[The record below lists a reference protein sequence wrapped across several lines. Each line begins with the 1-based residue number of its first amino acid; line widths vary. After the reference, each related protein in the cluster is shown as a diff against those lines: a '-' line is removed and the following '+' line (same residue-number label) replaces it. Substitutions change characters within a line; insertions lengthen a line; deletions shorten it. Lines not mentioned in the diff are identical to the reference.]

1 MSWADRYRP
10 KSVSEL
16 IISTSSLEK
25 ISQWLDQWK
34 EGVPLKKSLVLY
46 GPPGVGKTSAALAIA
61 HDLGY
66 PLVEM
71 NASDQR
77 NRDSMKSIAL
87 MAALYQDIFANFGTE
102 GQKKIILI
110 DEADSIFEGRS
121 SETGGDSGGLSEL
134 LKVIQRTKNPI
145 ILTMNNYYEFRRK
158 SVGKIILD
166 SSTAIEFVPYRRRN
180 DTDYKNFKLKLNR
193 KIYEILQT
201 ENVKMDQ
208 RFVTEIIEKNGS
220 DIRSILNDIES
231 LRDGSGS
238 SGVSMRDSQ
247 TSIYNVMQD
256 TFRSGDY
263 SKIMRDMYDKD
274 FQAEDYLM
282 WIDKNLPL
290 ECVNDMDLMES
301 FDLISLADI
310 FIGRVMKKQHYAF
323 KGYAE
328 ELAAGVS
335 FTIKDKNRHYVKYE
349 FPSYIMQMSRL
360 RERRNARKSL
370 SLKTGKLTHMSAR
383 SAMEYLWFYSIMDRH
398 SGDFGR
404 YLSEKLSLTEPELGI
419 LRKKSP

>member
-383 SAMEYLWFYSIMDRH
+383 SAMEYLWFYRIMDRH
-398 SGDFGR
+398 SGDFGK

-419 LRKKSP
+419 IRKKSP

>member
-77 NRDSMKSIAL
+77 NRDSIKSIAL

-166 SSTAIEFVPYRRRN
+166 NSTAIEFVPYRRRN

-398 SGDFGR
+398 SGDFGK

>member
-16 IISTSSLEK
+16 IISISSLEK

-34 EGVPLKKSLVLY
+34 EGVPLKKALVLY

-77 NRDSMKSIAL
+77 NRESMKSVAL
-87 MAALYQDIFANFGTE
+87 MAALYQDISSDFGIP

-121 SETGGDSGGLSEL
+121 SETGGDTGGLSEL
-134 LKVIQRTKNPI
+134 LKVIQRTSNPI
-145 ILTMNNYYEFRRK
+145 IVTMNNYYEFRRK
-158 SVGKIILD
+158 GAGKGILD
-166 SSTAIEFVPYRRRN
+166 SSLAIEFVPYKRRN
-180 DTDYKNFKLKLNR
+180 DTDFKTFKLKLNR
-193 KIYEILQT
+193 RIYDILQS
-201 ENVKMDQ
+201 ENVKIDQ
-208 RFVTEIIEKNGS
+208 RSVNEIIEKNGT
-220 DIRSILNDIES
+220 DMRSILNDLES

-238 SGVSMRDSQ
+238 SGLSMRDSQ

-263 SKIMRDMYDKD
+263 TKVLRDLYDKD
-274 FQAEDYLM
+274 FQTEDYLM
-282 WIDKNLPL
+282 WIDKNLPH
-290 ECVNDMDLMES
+290 ECVNENDLMES
-301 FDLISLADI
+301 FDLISCADI
-310 FIGRVMKKQHYAF
+310 FIGRVMKKQHFAF

-328 ELAAGVS
+328 EIAAGVS
-335 FTIKDKNRHYVKYE
+335 FRINDKNKHYVKYE

-370 SLKTGKLTHMSAR
+370 SLKTGRLTHMSAR
-383 SAMEYLWFYSIMDRH
+383 NAMEYLWFYNIMDRH
-398 SGDFGR
+398 SPDFGKHI
-404 YLSEKLSLTEPELGI
+404 SEKLSLTEPELGVMK
-419 LRKKSP
+419 RKSP

>member
-1 MSWADRYRP
+1 MSWADLYRP

-16 IISTSSLEK
+16 VISASSLKE
-25 ISQWLDQWK
+25 ISQWLDRWK

-87 MAALYQDIFANFGTE
+87 MAALYQDISANFGME
-102 GQKKIILI
+102 NQKKIILI

-121 SETGGDSGGLSEL
+121 SETGGDTGGLSEL

-158 SVGKIILD
+158 SAGKLILD
-166 SSTAIEFVPYRRRN
+166 SSTVIDFVPYKRRN
-180 DTDYKNFKLKLNR
+180 DTDFKNFKIKLNR
-193 KIYEILQT
+193 RIYDILQAQ
-201 ENVKMDQ
+201 NVKVDQ
-208 RFVTEIIEKNGS
+208 RYVNEIIEKNGS
-220 DIRSILNDIES
+220 DMRSILNDLES

-238 SGVSMRDSQ
+238 SGVSVRDSQ

-263 SKIMRDMYDKD
+263 SKVLRDLYDKD

-282 WIDKNLPL
+282 WIDKNLPF
-290 ECVNDMDLMES
+290 ECTNDMDLVKS

-310 FIGRVMKKQHYAF
+310 YIGRVMKKQHYAF

-335 FTIKDKNRHYVKYE
+335 FSITDRNKHYVKYE

-383 SAMEYLWFYSIMDRH
+383 SAMEYLWFYSIMERH
-398 SGDFGR
+398 SSDFGKH
-404 YLSEKLSLTEPELGI
+404 LSEKLSLTEPELGI
-419 LRKKSP
+419 IRKKNP

>member
-46 GPPGVGKTSAALAIA
+46 GPPGVGKTSAGLAIA

-398 SGDFGR
+398 SGDFGK

-419 LRKKSP
+419 IRKKSP

>member
-335 FTIKDKNRHYVKYE
+335 FTIMDKNRHYVKYE

-398 SGDFGR
+398 SGDFGK

-419 LRKKSP
+419 IRKKSP

>member
-335 FTIKDKNRHYVKYE
+335 FTIKDKNKHYVKYE

-398 SGDFGR
+398 SGDFGK

-419 LRKKSP
+419 IRKKSP

>member
-10 KSVSEL
+10 KSVSDL
-16 IISTSSLEK
+16 IISASSLEK

-34 EGVPLKKSLVLY
+34 EGVPLKKALVLY

-66 PLVEM
+66 PIVEM

-87 MAALYQDIFANFGTE
+87 MAALYQDISADFE
-102 GQKKIILI
+102 KSGQKKIILI

-121 SETGGDSGGLSEL
+121 SETGGDTGGLSEL
-134 LKVIQRTKNPI
+134 LKVIQRTGNPMI
-145 ILTMNNYYEFRRK
+145 ITMNNYYEFRRK
-158 SVGKIILD
+158 GAGKAILD
-166 SSTAIEFVPYRRRN
+166 SSLVIEFVPYKRRN

-201 ENVKMDQ
+201 ENVKVDQ
-208 RFVTEIIEKNGS
+208 RSVIDIVEKNGT
-220 DIRSILNDIES
+220 DIRSILNDVES

-238 SGVSMRDSQ
+238 SDVSLRDSQ

-263 SKIMRDMYDKD
+263 TKVLRDLYDKD
-274 FQAEDYLM
+274 FQTEDYLM

-290 ECVNDMDLMES
+290 ECVNENDLMES
-301 FDLISLADI
+301 FDLISEADL
-310 FIGRVMKKQHYAF
+310 FTGRVMKKQHYAF

-335 FTIKDKNRHYVKYE
+335 FKIREKNKHYVKYE
-349 FPSYIMQMSRL
+349 FPSYIMQMSKL

-370 SLKTGKLTHMSAR
+370 SLKTGRLTHMSAR
-383 SAMEYLWFYSIMDRH
+383 NAMEYIWFYSIMDRH
-398 SGDFGR
+398 SPDFGR
-404 YLSEKLSLTEPELGI
+404 YISEKLSLTEPELGV
-419 LRKKSP
+419 LKRKGP

>member
-16 IISTSSLEK
+16 IISISSLEK

-34 EGVPLKKSLVLY
+34 EGVPLKKALVLY

-77 NRDSMKSIAL
+77 NRESMKSVAL
-87 MAALYQDIFANFGTE
+87 MAALYQDISSDFGIP

-121 SETGGDSGGLSEL
+121 SETGGDTGGLSEL
-134 LKVIQRTKNPI
+134 LKVIQRTSNPI
-145 ILTMNNYYEFRRK
+145 IVTMNNYYEFRRK
-158 SVGKIILD
+158 GAGKGILD
-166 SSTAIEFVPYRRRN
+166 SSLAIEFVPYKRRN
-180 DTDYKNFKLKLNR
+180 DTDFKTFKLKLNR
-193 KIYEILQT
+193 RIYDILQA
-201 ENVKMDQ
+201 ENVKIDQ
-208 RFVTEIIEKNGS
+208 RSVNEIIEKNGT
-220 DIRSILNDIES
+220 DMRSIINDLES

-238 SGVSMRDSQ
+238 SGLSMRDSQ

-263 SKIMRDMYDKD
+263 TKVLRDLYDKD
-274 FQAEDYLM
+274 FQTEDYLM
-282 WIDKNLPL
+282 WIDKNLPH
-290 ECVNDMDLMES
+290 ECVNENDLMES
-301 FDLISLADI
+301 FDLISCADI
-310 FIGRVMKKQHYAF
+310 FIGRVMKKQHFAF

-328 ELAAGVS
+328 EIAAGVS
-335 FTIKDKNRHYVKYE
+335 FRINDKNKHYVKYE

-370 SLKTGKLTHMSAR
+370 SLKTGRLTHMSAR
-383 SAMEYLWFYSIMDRH
+383 NAMEYLWFYNIMDRH
-398 SGDFGR
+398 SPDFGKHI
-404 YLSEKLSLTEPELGI
+404 SEKLSLTEPELGVMK
-419 LRKKSP
+419 RKSP

>member
-16 IISTSSLEK
+16 IISISSLEK

-34 EGVPLKKSLVLY
+34 EGVPLKKALVLY

-77 NRDSMKSIAL
+77 NRESMKSVAL
-87 MAALYQDIFANFGTE
+87 MAALYQDISSDFGIP

-121 SETGGDSGGLSEL
+121 SETGGDTGGLSEL
-134 LKVIQRTKNPI
+134 LKVIQRTSNPI
-145 ILTMNNYYEFRRK
+145 IVTMNNYYEFRRK
-158 SVGKIILD
+158 GAGKGILD
-166 SSTAIEFVPYRRRN
+166 SSLAIEFVPYKRRN
-180 DTDYKNFKLKLNR
+180 DTDFKTFKLKLNR
-193 KIYEILQT
+193 RIYDILQA
-201 ENVKMDQ
+201 ENVKIDQ
-208 RFVTEIIEKNGS
+208 RSVNEIIEKNGT
-220 DIRSILNDIES
+220 DMRSILNDLES

-238 SGVSMRDSQ
+238 SGLSMRDSR

-263 SKIMRDMYDKD
+263 TKVLRDLYDKD
-274 FQAEDYLM
+274 FQTEDYLM
-282 WIDKNLPL
+282 WIDKNLPH
-290 ECVNDMDLMES
+290 ECVNENDLMES
-301 FDLISLADI
+301 FDLISCADI
-310 FIGRVMKKQHYAF
+310 FIGRVMKKQHFAF

-328 ELAAGVS
+328 EIAAGVS
-335 FTIKDKNRHYVKYE
+335 FRINDKNKHYVKYE

-370 SLKTGKLTHMSAR
+370 SLKTGRLTHMSAR
-383 SAMEYLWFYSIMDRH
+383 SAMEYLWFYNIMDRH
-398 SGDFGR
+398 SPDFGKHI
-404 YLSEKLSLTEPELGI
+404 SEKLSLTEPELGVMK
-419 LRKKSP
+419 RKSP

>member
-274 FQAEDYLM
+274 FQTEDYLM

-419 LRKKSP
+419 IRKKSP

>member
-274 FQAEDYLM
+274 FQTEDYLM

-398 SGDFGR
+398 SGDFGK

-419 LRKKSP
+419 IRKKSP

>member
-16 IISTSSLEK
+16 IISASSLEK

-34 EGVPLKKSLVLY
+34 EGVPLKKALVLY

-77 NRDSMKSIAL
+77 NRESMKSIAL
-87 MAALYQDIFANFGTE
+87 MAALYQDISADFGSA

-121 SETGGDSGGLSEL
+121 SETGGDTGGLSEL
-134 LKVIQRTKNPI
+134 LKVIQRTSNPI
-145 ILTMNNYYEFRRK
+145 IITMNNYYEFRRK
-158 SVGKIILD
+158 GAGKGILD
-166 SSTAIEFVPYRRRN
+166 SSLAIEFVPYKRRN

-193 KIYEILQT
+193 KIYDILQA
-201 ENVKMDQ
+201 EKVNVDQ
-208 RFVTEIIEKNGS
+208 RSVIEIIEKNGT
-220 DIRSILNDIES
+220 DMRSILNDVES

-238 SGVSMRDSQ
+238 SGVSFRDSQ
-247 TSIYNVMQD
+247 ASIYNVMQD

-263 SKIMRDMYDKD
+263 AKILRDLYDKD
-274 FQAEDYLM
+274 FQTEDYLM

-290 ECVNDMDLMES
+290 ECVNEYDLMES
-301 FDLISLADI
+301 FDIISEADI

-335 FTIKDKNRHYVKYE
+335 FRIKDKNKHYVKYE
-349 FPSYIMQMSRL
+349 FPSFIMQMSRL

-370 SLKTGKLTHMSAR
+370 SLKTGRLTHMSAR
-383 SAMEYLWFYSIMDRH
+383 SAMEYLWFISIMDRH
-398 SGDFGR
+398 SPDFGR
-404 YLSEKLSLTEPELGI
+404 YVSEKLSLTEPELVV
-419 LRKKSP
+419 LKRKGP

>member
-335 FTIKDKNRHYVKYE
+335 FTIMDKNRHYVKYE

-383 SAMEYLWFYSIMDRH
+383 SAMEYLWFYTIMDRH

-419 LRKKSP
+419 IRKKSP

>member
-398 SGDFGR
+398 SGDFGK

-419 LRKKSP
+419 IRKKSP

>member
-10 KSVSEL
+10 KRVSEL
-16 IISTSSLEK
+16 IISISSLEK

-34 EGVPLKKSLVLY
+34 EGVPLKKALVLY

-77 NRDSMKSIAL
+77 NRESMKSVAL
-87 MAALYQDIFANFGTE
+87 MAALYQDISSDFGIP

-121 SETGGDSGGLSEL
+121 SETGGDTGGLSEL
-134 LKVIQRTKNPI
+134 LKVIQRTSNPI
-145 ILTMNNYYEFRRK
+145 IVTMNNYYEFRRK
-158 SVGKIILD
+158 GAGKGILD
-166 SSTAIEFVPYRRRN
+166 SSLAIEFVPYKRRN
-180 DTDYKNFKLKLNR
+180 DTDFKTFKLKLNR
-193 KIYEILQT
+193 RIYDILQA
-201 ENVKMDQ
+201 ENVKIDQ
-208 RFVTEIIEKNGS
+208 RSVNEIIEKNGT
-220 DIRSILNDIES
+220 DMRSILNDLES

-238 SGVSMRDSQ
+238 SGLSMRDSQ

-263 SKIMRDMYDKD
+263 TKVLRDLYDKD
-274 FQAEDYLM
+274 FQTEDYLM
-282 WIDKNLPL
+282 WIDKNLPH
-290 ECVNDMDLMES
+290 ECVNENDLMES
-301 FDLISLADI
+301 FDLISCADI
-310 FIGRVMKKQHYAF
+310 FIGRVMKKQHFAF

-328 ELAAGVS
+328 EIAAGVS
-335 FTIKDKNRHYVKYE
+335 FRINDKNKHYVKYE

-370 SLKTGKLTHMSAR
+370 SLKTGRLTHMSAR
-383 SAMEYLWFYSIMDRH
+383 SAMEYLWFYNIMDRH
-398 SGDFGR
+398 SPDFGKHI
-404 YLSEKLSLTEPELGI
+404 SEKLSLTEPELGVMK
-419 LRKKSP
+419 RKSP

>member
-419 LRKKSP
+419 IRKKSP

>member
-166 SSTAIEFVPYRRRN
+166 NSTAIEFVPYRRRN

-398 SGDFGR
+398 SGDFGK

-419 LRKKSP
+419 IRKKSP

>member
-310 FIGRVMKKQHYAF
+310 FIGRVIKKQHYAF

-398 SGDFGR
+398 SGDFGK

-419 LRKKSP
+419 IRKKSP

>member
-16 IISTSSLEK
+16 IISISSLEK

-34 EGVPLKKSLVLY
+34 EGVPLKKALVLY

-77 NRDSMKSIAL
+77 NRESMKSVAL
-87 MAALYQDIFANFGTE
+87 MAALYQDISSDFGIP

-121 SETGGDSGGLSEL
+121 SETGGDTGGLSEL
-134 LKVIQRTKNPI
+134 LKVIQRTSNPI
-145 ILTMNNYYEFRRK
+145 IVTMNNYYEFRRK
-158 SVGKIILD
+158 GAGKGILD
-166 SSTAIEFVPYRRRN
+166 SSLVIEFVPYKRRN
-180 DTDYKNFKLKLNR
+180 DTDFKTFKLKLNR
-193 KIYEILQT
+193 RIYDILQS
-201 ENVKMDQ
+201 ENVKIDQ
-208 RFVTEIIEKNGS
+208 RSVNEIIEKNGT
-220 DIRSILNDIES
+220 DMRSIINDLES

-238 SGVSMRDSQ
+238 SGLSMRDSQ

-263 SKIMRDMYDKD
+263 TKVLRDLYDKD
-274 FQAEDYLM
+274 FQTEDYLM
-282 WIDKNLPL
+282 WIDKNLPH
-290 ECVNDMDLMES
+290 ECVNENDLMES
-301 FDLISLADI
+301 FDLISCADI
-310 FIGRVMKKQHYAF
+310 FIGRVMKKQHFAF

-328 ELAAGVS
+328 EIAAGVS
-335 FTIKDKNRHYVKYE
+335 FRINDKNKHYVKYE

-370 SLKTGKLTHMSAR
+370 SLKTGRLTHMSAR
-383 SAMEYLWFYSIMDRH
+383 NAMEYLWFYNIMDRH
-398 SGDFGR
+398 SPDFGKHI
-404 YLSEKLSLTEPELGI
+404 SEKLSLTEPELGVMK
-419 LRKKSP
+419 RKSP

>member
-166 SSTAIEFVPYRRRN
+166 SSMAIEFVPYRRRN

-383 SAMEYLWFYSIMDRH
+383 SAMEYLWFYTIMDRH
-398 SGDFGR
+398 SGDFGK

-419 LRKKSP
+419 IRKKSP

>member
-166 SSTAIEFVPYRRRN
+166 SSMAIEFVPYRRRN

-335 FTIKDKNRHYVKYE
+335 FTIMDKNRHYVKYE

-383 SAMEYLWFYSIMDRH
+383 SAMEYLWFYTIMDRH
-398 SGDFGR
+398 SGDFGK

-419 LRKKSP
+419 IRKKSP

>member
-16 IISTSSLEK
+16 IISISSLEK

-34 EGVPLKKSLVLY
+34 EGVPLKKALVLY

-77 NRDSMKSIAL
+77 NRESMKSVAL
-87 MAALYQDIFANFGTE
+87 MAALYQDISSDFGIP

-121 SETGGDSGGLSEL
+121 SETGGDTGGLSEL
-134 LKVIQRTKNPI
+134 LKVIQRTSNPI
-145 ILTMNNYYEFRRK
+145 IVTMNNYYEFRRK
-158 SVGKIILD
+158 GAGKGILD
-166 SSTAIEFVPYRRRN
+166 SSLAIEFVPYKRRN
-180 DTDYKNFKLKLNR
+180 DTDFKTFKLKLNR
-193 KIYEILQT
+193 RIYDILQA
-201 ENVKMDQ
+201 ENVKIDQ
-208 RFVTEIIEKNGS
+208 RSVNEIIGKNGT
-220 DIRSILNDIES
+220 DMRSILNDLES

-238 SGVSMRDSQ
+238 SGLSMRDSQ

-263 SKIMRDMYDKD
+263 TKVLRDLYDKD
-274 FQAEDYLM
+274 FQTEDYLM
-282 WIDKNLPL
+282 WIDKNLPH
-290 ECVNDMDLMES
+290 ECVNENDLMES
-301 FDLISLADI
+301 FDLISCADI
-310 FIGRVMKKQHYAF
+310 FIGRVMKKQHFAF

-328 ELAAGVS
+328 EIVAGVS
-335 FTIKDKNRHYVKYE
+335 FRINDKNKHYVKYE

-370 SLKTGKLTHMSAR
+370 SLKTGRLTHMSAR
-383 SAMEYLWFYSIMDRH
+383 SAMEYLWFYNIMDRH
-398 SGDFGR
+398 SPDFGKHI
-404 YLSEKLSLTEPELGI
+404 SEKLSLTEPELGVMK
-419 LRKKSP
+419 RKSP

>member
-16 IISTSSLEK
+16 IISVSSLEK

-34 EGVPLKKSLVLY
+34 EGVPLKKALVLY

-66 PLVEM
+66 PVVEM

-77 NRDSMKSIAL
+77 NRDSMKSVAL
-87 MAALYQDIFANFGTE
+87 MAALYQDISSNFGIP

-121 SETGGDSGGLSEL
+121 SETGGDTGGLSEL
-134 LKVIQRTKNPI
+134 LKVIQRTSNPI
-145 ILTMNNYYEFRRK
+145 IITMNNYYEFRRK
-158 SVGKIILD
+158 GAGKGILD
-166 SSTAIEFVPYRRRN
+166 SSLAIEFVPYKRRN
-180 DTDYKNFKLKLNR
+180 DTDHKAFKLKLNR
-193 KIYEILQT
+193 KIYDILQA
-201 ENVKMDQ
+201 EGVKVDQ
-208 RFVTEIIEKNGS
+208 RSVNEIIEKNGT
-220 DIRSILNDIES
+220 DIRSILNDVES
-231 LRDGSGS
+231 LRDGSAS
-238 SGVSMRDSQ
+238 SGISMRDSQ

-263 SKIMRDMYDKD
+263 TKVLRDLYDKD
-274 FQAEDYLM
+274 FQTEDYLM
-282 WIDKNLPL
+282 WIDKNLPH
-290 ECVNDMDLMES
+290 ECVNENDLMES
-301 FDLISLADI
+301 FDLISDADI
-310 FIGRVMKKQHYAF
+310 FIGRVMKKQHFAF

-328 ELAAGVS
+328 EIAAGVS
-335 FTIKDKNRHYVKYE
+335 FKIKDKNRHYVKYE

-370 SLKTGKLTHMSAR
+370 SLKTGRLTHMSAR
-383 SAMEYLWFYSIMDRH
+383 YAMEYLWFYNIMDRH
-398 SGDFGR
+398 SPDFGR
-404 YLSEKLSLTEPELGI
+404 YISEKLSLTEPELGV
-419 LRKKSP
+419 LKRKSP

>member
-166 SSTAIEFVPYRRRN
+166 NSTAIEFVPYRRRN

-383 SAMEYLWFYSIMDRH
+383 SAMEYLWFYTIMDRH
-398 SGDFGR
+398 SGDFGK

-419 LRKKSP
+419 IRKKSP

>member
-10 KSVSEL
+10 KSISEL

-335 FTIKDKNRHYVKYE
+335 FTIMDKNRHYVKYE

-398 SGDFGR
+398 SGDFGK

-419 LRKKSP
+419 IRKKSP

>member
-1 MSWADRYRP
+1 MSWADLYRP

-16 IISTSSLEK
+16 IISASSLNE
-25 ISQWLDQWK
+25 ISQWLDRWK

-87 MAALYQDIFANFGTE
+87 MAALYQDISANFGME
-102 GQKKIILI
+102 NQKKIILV

-121 SETGGDSGGLSEL
+121 SETGGDTGGLSEL

-158 SVGKIILD
+158 SAGKLILD
-166 SSTAIEFVPYRRRN
+166 SSTVIDFVPYKRRN
-180 DTDYKNFKLKLNR
+180 DTDFKNFKIKLNR
-193 KIYEILQT
+193 RIYDILQ
-201 ENVKMDQ
+201 EQNVRVDQ
-208 RFVTEIIEKNGS
+208 RYVNEIIEKNGS
-220 DIRSILNDIES
+220 DMRSILNDLES

-263 SKIMRDMYDKD
+263 SKVLRDLYDKD

-290 ECVNDMDLMES
+290 ECTNDMDLVKS

-310 FIGRVMKKQHYAF
+310 YIGRVMKKQHYAF

-335 FTIKDKNRHYVKYE
+335 FSITDRNKHYVKYE

-383 SAMEYLWFYSIMDRH
+383 SAMEYLWFYSIMERH
-398 SGDFGR
+398 SSDFGR
-404 YLSEKLSLTEPELGI
+404 YLSERLSLTEPELGI
-419 LRKKSP
+419 IRKKNP

>member
-274 FQAEDYLM
+274 FQTEDYLM

-383 SAMEYLWFYSIMDRH
+383 SAMEYLWFYTIMDRH
-398 SGDFGR
+398 SGDFGK

-419 LRKKSP
+419 IRKKSP

>member
-383 SAMEYLWFYSIMDRH
+383 SAMEYLWFYTIMDRH
-398 SGDFGR
+398 SGDFGK

-419 LRKKSP
+419 IRKKSP

>member
-383 SAMEYLWFYSIMDRH
+383 SAMEYLWFYTIMDRH
-398 SGDFGR
+398 SGDFGK

>member
-16 IISTSSLEK
+16 IISISSLEK

-34 EGVPLKKSLVLY
+34 EGVPLKKALVLY

-77 NRDSMKSIAL
+77 NRESMKSVAL
-87 MAALYQDIFANFGTE
+87 MAALYQDISSDFGIP

-121 SETGGDSGGLSEL
+121 SETGGDTGGLSEL
-134 LKVIQRTKNPI
+134 LKVIQRTSNPI
-145 ILTMNNYYEFRRK
+145 IVTMNNYYEFRRK
-158 SVGKIILD
+158 GAGKGILD
-166 SSTAIEFVPYRRRN
+166 SSLAIEFVPYKRRN
-180 DTDYKNFKLKLNR
+180 DTDFKTFKLKLNR
-193 KIYEILQT
+193 RIYDILQA
-201 ENVKMDQ
+201 ENVKIDQ
-208 RFVTEIIEKNGS
+208 RSVNEIIEKNGT
-220 DIRSILNDIES
+220 DMRSILNDLES

-238 SGVSMRDSQ
+238 SGLSMRDSQ

-263 SKIMRDMYDKD
+263 TKVLRDLYDKD
-274 FQAEDYLM
+274 FQTEDYLM
-282 WIDKNLPL
+282 WIDKNLPH
-290 ECVNDMDLMES
+290 ECVNENDLMES
-301 FDLISLADI
+301 FDLISCADI
-310 FIGRVMKKQHYAF
+310 FIGRVMKKQHFAF

-328 ELAAGVS
+328 EIAAGVS
-335 FTIKDKNRHYVKYE
+335 FRINDKNKHYVKYE

-370 SLKTGKLTHMSAR
+370 SLKTGRLTHMSAR
-383 SAMEYLWFYSIMDRH
+383 SAMEYLWFYNIMDRH
-398 SGDFGR
+398 SPDFGKHI
-404 YLSEKLSLTEPELGI
+404 SEKLSLTEPELGVMK
-419 LRKKSP
+419 RKSP

>member
-310 FIGRVMKKQHYAF
+310 FIGRVIKKQHYAF

-335 FTIKDKNRHYVKYE
+335 FTIKDKNKHYVKYE

-398 SGDFGR
+398 SGDFGK

-419 LRKKSP
+419 IRKKSP